1 MPDRGLERAPGNRA
15 GRPLSSFD
23 NAYEGTPT
31 WDIGR
36 PQGVVARLVASGSV
50 TGAVLDAGCGTGEH
64 ALMLARLGHR
74 VVGVDISPLAVEK
87 ARAKAVAR
95 GVEVSFIVGDALELD
110 ALVPAQAGGVFD
122 TALDV
127 GLFHVLQ
134 PDDRRWYARSL
145 AAVVRPGGR
154 ALVTCWS
161 ASNPFGYGPQRIT
174 RSMLRRSFVAADG
187 WRIEAIEPEELET
200 RLPVGRVDA
209 WLATIRRR

>member
-1 MPDRGLERAPGNRA
+1 MERAPGDRA

-23 NAYEGTPT
+23 IAYEGTPT

-36 PQGVVARLVASGSV
+36 PQGVVDRLVASGSV
-50 TGAVLDAGCGTGEH
+50 TGVVLDAGCGTGEH
-64 ALMLARLGHR
+64 ALLLAGLGHR

-95 GVEVSFIVGDALELD
+95 GVEVTFVVGDALELASVVAAD
-110 ALVPAQAGGVFD
+110 TAGSFD
-122 TALDV
+122 TVLDV

-134 PDDRRWYARSL
+134 PEDRRRYAWSV
-145 AAVVRPGGR
+145 AAVTRPGGR
-154 ALVTCWS
+154 ALVTSWS
-161 ASNPFGYGPQRIT
+161 ARNPFGYGPQRIT
-174 RSMLRRSFVAADG
+174 RTMIRQSFVAADG
-187 WRIEAIEPEELET
+187 WTIETIEPEELET